1 MMMLE
6 GVILALSATET
17 PATRLLLDPTLP
29 QMFPKQ
35 ISWF

>member
-1 MMMLE
+1 MILE
-6 GVILALSATET
+6 GVILALSATKNLSD
-17 PATRLLLDPTLP
+17 RLLLDPTLP